1 MVEMKCQ
8 QDLVS
13 SYKLF
18 IPVFGLLLLAGC
30 LGPGVTP
37 TQSPTPI
44 LYYVQFEDA
53 DGIVVKTTSSVE
65 PQALEKAR
73 YIAIEMLS
81 GDEDIRERLVTVGA
95 ETGIIPRDAFITDL
109 PEFSNL
115 SGRLDRSG
123 QAYDSFAIRGL
134 GASRGQRLSA
144 ISEENS

>member
-1 MVEMKCQ
+1 MVK
-8 QDLVS
+8 
-13 SYKLF
+13 
-18 IPVFGLLLLAGC
+18 AG
-30 LGPGVTP
+30 
-37 TQSPTPI
+37 
-44 LYYVQFEDA
+44 
-53 DGIVVKTTSSVE
+53 SSVE

-73 YIAIEMLS
+73 YIAIEILS

-144 ISEENS
+144 ISEENLEPLGVRFAAKASLIASLPM